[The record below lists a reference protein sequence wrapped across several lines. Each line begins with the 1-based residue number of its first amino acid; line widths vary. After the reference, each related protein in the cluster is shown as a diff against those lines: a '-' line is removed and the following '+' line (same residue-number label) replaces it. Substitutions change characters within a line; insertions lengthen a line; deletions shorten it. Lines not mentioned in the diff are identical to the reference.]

1 VRKIYI
7 KLYLGGSMGK
17 FIVIGAIVGGIISWL
32 FNFSISIG
40 IILGIIIG
48 VLSYTLTAKR
58 DLLITTTSPKVK
70 LALRKEQIDIS
81 KKRVQTGKVKIHK
94 EVVQD
99 KKTITV
105 PIKREEMV
113 IEAGMDQEIRIPL
126 KEEEVEI
133 SKHPVRLAEV
143 SITKR
148 QIEEMEQAKATLKEE
163 QAHYEVKGNVDIDE
177 QEK

>member
-1 VRKIYI
+1 
-7 KLYLGGSMGK
+7 MGK
-17 FIVIGAIVGGIISWL
+17 FIIIGALVGGIIGWL
-32 FNFSISIG
+32 FNFSIILAIIMGLIIG
-40 IILGIIIG
+40 I
-48 VLSYTLTAKR
+48 LSYTLTANR
-58 DLLITTTSPKVK
+58 GILVAATSPKAQK
-70 LALRKEQIDIS
+70 IMLQKELLGIS
-81 KKRVQTGKVKIHK
+81 KKRVKTGEVKIHK

-126 KEEEVEI
+126 KEEKVEV

-148 QIEEMEQAKATLKEE
+148 QIEEMEQVKAILKEE

-177 QEK
+177 QDK

>member
-1 VRKIYI
+1 M
-7 KLYLGGSMGK
+7 KLFSGGSMGK
-17 FIVIGAIVGGIISWL
+17 FIVIGALVGGIIGWL
-32 FNFSISIG
+32 FNFSIMIG
-40 IILGIIIG
+40 IILGLIIG
-48 VLSYTLTAKR
+48 IISYILTNKRETL
-58 DLLITTTSPKVK
+58 ISTTSPKVQK
-70 LALRKEQIDIS
+70 LALKKEKLNIS
-81 KKRVQTGKVKIHK
+81 KKRVQTDEVRIHK

-133 SKHPVRLAEV
+133 SKHPVRLNEV
-143 SITKR
+143 SVTKR
-148 QIEEMEQAKATLKEE
+148 QVEEMEQVKASLKEE
-163 QAHYEVKGNVDIDE
+163 RAHYEVKGNVDIDQ